1 MLSDLPSAKRV
12 QQQVGVKRQLLL
24 WTVSQASPS
33 THQSK
38 PQPGGRV
45 SWAQLEPLQMGTARS
60 LCQAFQLLV
69 LSSAHT
75 AHMGCS
81 AAFEAPHHHH
91 EAPSISTVSPLR
103 PSLLLPTFIER
114 LLGKRTFNL

>member
-1 MLSDLPSAKRV
+1 MLSDLPPVKRV

-24 WTVSQASPS
+24 WTVSQANPS
-33 THQSK
+33 AHQSK

-69 LSSAHT
+69 LSSAHMV
-75 AHMGCS
+75 HMGCS
-81 AAFEAPHHHH
+81 AAFEP
-91 EAPSISTVSPLR
+91 PPTTKPP
-103 PSLLLPTFIER
+103 PSLQSLL
-114 LLGKRTFNL
+114 